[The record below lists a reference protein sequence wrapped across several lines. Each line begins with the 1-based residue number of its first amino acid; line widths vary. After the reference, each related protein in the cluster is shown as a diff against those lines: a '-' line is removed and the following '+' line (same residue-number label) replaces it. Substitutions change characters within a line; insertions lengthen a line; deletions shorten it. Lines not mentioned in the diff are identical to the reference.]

1 MVIKFSEAEQERL
14 SILVRDVISRSR
26 EEIKE
31 IFCEILESIDS
42 SVTGEI
48 SLTFYQWAEIVDNI
62 LPSDLMA
69 KITSKL
75 DEKQ

>member
-1 MVIKFSEAEQERL
+1 MIIKFNESEQERL
-14 SILVRDVISRSR
+14 SLLVRDAISRSR

-31 IFCEILESIDS
+31 IFYEILESIDS

-62 LPSDLMA
+62 SPSDLTA

-75 DEKQ
+75 DEK